1 MSSLETIT
9 DVLFWSSIINLV
21 VLVFTSIVLV
31 LSRESITKV
40 HAKMFGMAEED
51 ISRAYFQYLGQY
63 KIMIFVFNLAP
74 YIALRIAM

>member
-63 KIMIFVFNLAP
+63 KITIFVFNLAP